1 MQRVLVIGSP
11 GAGKSTLARALA
23 ERTRLPLVHLDQEY
37 HLPGWQDR
45 TKDEWRLK
53 LDKLLAGERWIIDG
67 NYGGSMERRLAR
79 ADTAIL
85 LDYPALLCL
94 RRVVKRVATLRGQNR
109 PDAAPEC
116 PERWD
121 IAFLWYVLTFRLTRT
136 QQLEQRLAR
145 FPGTVIRFRRP
156 REAEAFLAALG

>member
-67 NYGGSMERRLAR
+67 NYGGSLERRLAR

-136 QQLEQRLAR
+136 QQLKQRLAR